1 MVKPSRRVRL
11 SLLLSCFLATLP
23 DDARDPTQLVYVGS
37 VLARPLRCLSHRD
50 REEGTIGGFREANL
64 CGRTRKVKLTEVRG
78 IANSKNFV
86 LMQGLVCGLW
96 SVRGHPKVIETW
108 RHRALKLSLHKEWI
122 RVTREWV
129 GKSELPKER
138 MQSEMAGAI

>member
-1 MVKPSRRVRL
+1 MVSKYGEPVGGGGLLGSDPHMVKPSRRVRL

-50 REEGTIGGFREANL
+50 REEG
-64 CGRTRKVKLTEVRG
+64 
-78 IANSKNFV
+78 
-86 LMQGLVCGLW
+86 
-96 SVRGHPKVIETW
+96 
-108 RHRALKLSLHKEWI
+108 
-122 RVTREWV
+122 VTREWV

-138 MQSEMAGAI
+138 MQSEMAGPYDMLAEVT